1 MMGVSNKLYILVE
14 ALLYIAH
21 NAGVQPLGGKKLA
34 GILNVAPRYLEPLLQ
49 TLVRADILRS
59 VRGPRGGYM
68 LAKEAELIR
77 MDDVLSALEHG
88 RDDKHVPNFS
98 QANEI
103 LVQPVFSK
111 AKNAYFEAL
120 GTTTLDDLCDDAKEK
135 GLGDVFIFGKETNTR
150 LDYTI

>member
-1 MMGVSNKLYILVE
+1 
-14 ALLYIAH
+14 
-21 NAGVQPLGGKKLA
+21 
-34 GILNVAPRYLEPLLQ
+34 
-49 TLVRADILRS
+49 
-59 VRGPRGGYM
+59 M

-135 GLGDVFIFGKETNTR
+135 RLGDVFIFGKETNTR